1 MILVEMNMTI
11 AVTNSNENKYQTSAS
26 NSSTLCNPE
35 FYSVD
40 AFFAEKGWSRVD
52 NTPTQVAY
60 SKLGH
65 ETEYFQVTIKDR
77 PSFVMV
83 TIPLKSIPYHYST
96 KFTTIDDELLNY
108 IRKRFADFVD
118 TSAYH

>member
-1 MILVEMNMTI
+1 MNMTI
-11 AVTNSNENKYQTSAS
+11 AVTNSNENKCQTSTP
-26 NSSTLCNPE
+26 NSITLCNPE

-65 ETEYFQVTIKDR
+65 ETEYFQVTIKDK

>member
-11 AVTNSNENKYQTSAS
+11 PVTTSNENKCQTSTS

-52 NTPTQVAY
+52 NTSTQVAY

-65 ETEYFQVTIKDR
+65 ETEYFQVTIKDK

>member
-1 MILVEMNMTI
+1 MNMTMP
-11 AVTNSNENKYQTSAS
+11 VTNSNENKYQTSTS
-26 NSSTLCNPE
+26 NSTLCNSD
-35 FYSVD
+35 FHSID
-40 AFFAEKGWSRVD
+40 AFFAEKGWCRVD
-52 NTPTQVAY
+52 NTRTQVAY

-65 ETEYFQVTIKDR
+65 ETEYFQVTVKDK

-96 KFTTIDDELLNY
+96 KFTTVDDELLNY

>member
-1 MILVEMNMTI
+1 MILVEMNMTMP
-11 AVTNSNENKYQTSAS
+11 VTNSNENKYQTSTS
-26 NSSTLCNPE
+26 NSTLCNSD
-35 FYSVD
+35 FHSID

-52 NTPTQVAY
+52 NTPAQVAY

-65 ETEYFQVTIKDR
+65 VTEYFQVTIKDK

-96 KFTTIDDELLNY
+96 KFTTVDDELLNY

>member
-1 MILVEMNMTI
+1 MTI
-11 AVTNSNENKYQTSAS
+11 AVTNSNENKCQTSTS

-35 FYSVD
+35 LYSVD

-65 ETEYFQVTIKDR
+65 DTEYFQVTIKDK